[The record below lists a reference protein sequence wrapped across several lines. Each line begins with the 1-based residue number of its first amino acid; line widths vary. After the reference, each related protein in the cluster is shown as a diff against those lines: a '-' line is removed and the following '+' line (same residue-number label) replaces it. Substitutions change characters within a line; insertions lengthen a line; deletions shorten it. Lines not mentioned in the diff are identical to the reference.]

1 MNTNMNM
8 SMNMTM
14 TMNTNTN
21 VFPGPMSNTNTNNF
35 VNTLWPWQLINEF
48 GEIGHIDEIVKKLK
62 FLTDNA
68 MKLTNLMKLMENKDV
83 ELFKFKFLTRNTNDI
98 NVFVDHFVN
107 DFNFKVVGSGG
118 GGAP

>member
-1 MNTNMNM
+1 MRLK
-8 SMNMTM
+8 
-14 TMNTNTN
+14 
-21 VFPGPMSNTNTNNF
+21 FKKKPLG
-35 VNTLWPWQLINEF
+35 
-48 GEIGHIDEIVKKLK
+48 DEIVKRLCIKIKKKLK